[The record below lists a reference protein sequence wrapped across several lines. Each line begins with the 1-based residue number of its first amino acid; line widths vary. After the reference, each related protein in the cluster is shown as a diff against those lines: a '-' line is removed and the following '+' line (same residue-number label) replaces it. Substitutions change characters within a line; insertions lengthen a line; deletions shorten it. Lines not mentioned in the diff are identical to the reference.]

1 MPRFWRAISPVL
13 VVYAD
18 DLLALCHSREQ
29 AEQVKARLT
38 VWLAPRDLAFN
49 EDKTRIVHLDEGCDF
64 LGFNIRR
71 YRSKLLTKPSN
82 AALRR
87 IRERLA
93 AEVLALRGSNAD
105 AVIAKL
111 NPIIKG
117 WAAYYPDRGVQT
129 GVQLAG
135 RLRVETGLKWAKF
148 SHPNK
153 PMRWVTARY
162 FGMFNPFR
170 QDTWVFGDR
179 ASGFYLY
186 KFAWT
191 PIVRHRMVPGR
202 ASTDDPAL
210 ADFWAKR
217 RRRGKLPLGKGTLH
231 LLQMQD
237 SRSPLCGRLL
247 LHADHEPQTPDQ
259 WEEWL
264 KVARIAIRKHAVT
277 AEAGNGKPD
286 KPAASRLIH
295 THCQRRLATGPGR

>member
-1 MPRFWRAISPVL
+1 MSKR
-13 VVYAD
+13 
-18 DLLALCHSREQ
+18 
-29 AEQVKARLT
+29 
-38 VWLAPRDLAFN
+38 AFN
-49 EDKTRIVHLDEGCDF
+49 SLDA
-64 LGFNIRR
+64 
-71 YRSKLLTKPSN
+71 YVW
-82 AALRR
+82 
-87 IRERLA
+87 RL
-93 AEVLALRGSNAD
+93 V
-105 AVIAKL
+105 
-111 NPIIKG
+111 
-117 WAAYYPDRGVQT
+117 Y
-129 GVQLAG
+129 
-135 RLRVETGLKWAKF
+135 KWAKF

-217 RRRGKLPLGKGTLH
+217 RRRCKLPLGKGTLH

-237 SRSPLCGRLL
+237 GRCPLCGGLL

-259 WEEWL
+259 WEQWL
-264 KVARIAIRKHAVT
+264 KVTRIAIRKHAVT

-286 KPAASRLIH
+286 KSAASRLIH